1 MTSGRVPG
9 DRRKS
14 FERASFVRER
24 CFLYTVR
31 IGPKISA
38 SFRNNKGLGGL
49 LRTSASSIE
58 SRRFLLRPRYGLG
71 LRRDERR
78 DKSPKR
84 VPCFLGKAGREKE
97 CFCFSTAI
105 PAFTELPHGSARFQ
119 CACRCALAWSLPSI
133 LSPRSKRSRRLRRER
148 HVRRPL
154 PQSALSNRRID
165 PPPSR
170 F

>member
-1 MTSGRVPG
+1 MTAGRTPG
-9 DRRKS
+9 ERHAS

-24 CFLYTVR
+24 CFLYTIR

-49 LRTSASSIE
+49 LRTSASSVE
-58 SRRFLLRPRYGLG
+58 SRSFLLRPRPSQ
-71 LRRDERR
+71 RRVAEP
-78 DKSPKR
+78 SSG
-84 VPCFLGKAGREKE
+84 FSEEGGEKA
-97 CFCFSTAI
+97 CFSTDI
-105 PAFTELPHGSARFQ
+105 SPFIELPNGSARFQ
-119 CACRCALAWSLPSI
+119 CACRCALSWILPSI
-133 LSPRSKRSRRLRRER
+133 LSPRSKRSRRLRCER

-165 PPPSR
+165 PPTLR